1 MCAGIFTENL
11 FCWKDTGC
19 FLDSG
24 TNMNYMF
31 FLQIFLYND
40 TIERKTGGFIVKTG
54 NLRRKIYTAVV
65 LFGITA
71 VFAGCG
77 GKDNTYHIQSEDG
90 NTVNITAASLPDGCV
105 IKEFEENDENIYDI
119 QILENEEP
127 AVSFQ
132 ASSAAS
138 VKKRMEYMTAGL
150 SGNKETGN
158 AKDSRDKNKDK
169 GKGKDKD
176 NGNDKDSSSIKEIK
190 PEEFVSGDTVY
201 SIVSDDSNGM
211 SFHAVFAINEK
222 TGAGLLGYS
231 SAESDKI
238 QEILR
243 DVQIN

>member
-1 MCAGIFTENL
+1 MN
-11 FCWKDTGC
+11 TGT
-19 FLDSG
+19 L
-24 TNMNYMF
+24 
-31 FLQIFLYND
+31 
-40 TIERKTGGFIVKTG
+40 K
-54 NLRRKIYTAVV
+54 RKIYTAAV

-77 GKDNTYHIQSEDG
+77 KKDNTYHIQSEDG
-90 NTVNITAASLPDGCV
+90 NTVNITASSLPDGCV
-105 IKEFEENDENIYDI
+105 MKEFEENDENIYDI

-150 SGNKETGN
+150 SEDKDAGN
-158 AKDSRDKNKDK
+158 AKDSKNKDK
-169 GKGKDKD
+169 DK
-176 NGNDKDSSSIKEIK
+176 SSSIKAE
-190 PEEFVSGDTVY
+190 PEKFTSGDTVY

-243 DVQIN
+243 NIQIS

>member
-1 MCAGIFTENL
+1 MN
-11 FCWKDTGC
+11 TGT
-19 FLDSG
+19 L
-24 TNMNYMF
+24 
-31 FLQIFLYND
+31 
-40 TIERKTGGFIVKTG
+40 K
-54 NLRRKIYTAVV
+54 RKIYTAAV
-65 LFGITA
+65 LFEITA

-77 GKDNTYHIQSEDG
+77 KKDNTYHIQSEDG
-90 NTVNITAASLPDGCV
+90 NTVNITASSLPDGCV
-105 IKEFEENDENIYDI
+105 MKEFEENDENIYDI

-150 SGNKETGN
+150 SGSKETEN
-158 AKDSRDKNKDK
+158 AKDSKDKDKGENKNKNKNKNKDK
-169 GKGKDKD
+169 DKD
-176 NGNDKDSSSIKEIK
+176 GSSIKEIK

>member
-1 MCAGIFTENL
+1 M
-11 FCWKDTGC
+11 
-19 FLDSG
+19 
-24 TNMNYMF
+24 
-31 FLQIFLYND
+31 
-40 TIERKTGGFIVKTG
+40 KTG

-119 QILENEEP
+119 QIFENEEP

-158 AKDSRDKNKDK
+158 DKNSSDNDKNK
-169 GKGKDKD
+169 GK
-176 NGNDKDSSSIKEIK
+176 DKDSSSIKEIK
-190 PEEFVSGDTVY
+190 PEEFTSGDTVY

>member
-1 MCAGIFTENL
+1 MR
-11 FCWKDTGC
+11 TGT
-19 FLDSG
+19 L
-24 TNMNYMF
+24 
-31 FLQIFLYND
+31 
-40 TIERKTGGFIVKTG
+40 RK
-54 NLRRKIYTAVV
+54 KIYTAAV
-65 LFGITA
+65 LFGIVS

-77 GKDNTYHIQSEDG
+77 EKDNTYHIQSEDG

-105 IKEFEENDENIYDI
+105 VKEFEENDENIYDI

-150 SGNKETGN
+150 SGSKETEN
-158 AKDSRDKNKDK
+158 AKDSKDKDKGENKNKNKDK
-169 GKGKDKD
+169 DKD
-176 NGNDKDSSSIKEIK
+176 GSSIKEIK
-190 PEEFVSGDTVY
+190 SEEFVSGDTVY

>member
-1 MCAGIFTENL
+1 MR
-11 FCWKDTGC
+11 TGT
-19 FLDSG
+19 L
-24 TNMNYMF
+24 
-31 FLQIFLYND
+31 
-40 TIERKTGGFIVKTG
+40 RK
-54 NLRRKIYTAVV
+54 KIYTAAV
-65 LFGITA
+65 LFGIA
-71 VFAGCG
+71 SVFAGCG
-77 GKDNTYHIQSEDG
+77 EKDNTYHIQSEDG

-138 VKKRMEYMTAGL
+138 VKKRMEYMTAGM
-150 SGNKETGN
+150 SGNKETEN
-158 AKDSRDKNKDK
+158 AKDSKDKDKGENKDK
-169 GKGKDKD
+169 DKD
-176 NGNDKDSSSIKEIK
+176 DSSIKEIK

-231 SAESDKI
+231 SAEPDKI